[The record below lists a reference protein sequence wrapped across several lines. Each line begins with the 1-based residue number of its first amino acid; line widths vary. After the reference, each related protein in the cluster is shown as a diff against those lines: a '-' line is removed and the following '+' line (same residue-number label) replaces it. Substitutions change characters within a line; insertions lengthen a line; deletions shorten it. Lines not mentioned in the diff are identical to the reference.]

1 MLAREDPSSSQKY
14 YNQLNRSIS
23 LLQDSLNAAVDENK
37 KVQIEDHELGNNILA
52 DRRNKLETA
61 AQVNNFNIC
70 KGQHNFKWLFLCLL
84 RQNRLR
90 VMTKLCLVFSL
101 LTMMF
106 NFTRYLITLN
116 NTSLLRGYYIIQ
128 ISKLVTYRLYNF
140 LNFNVMFLA
149 STV

>member
-1 MLAREDPSSSQKY
+1 MLARENQSSSQKY

-70 KGQHNFKWLFLCLL
+70 KGHHNFKWLFLCLL

-101 LTMMF
+101 LTRMF

>member
-106 NFTRYLITLN
+106 NFARYLITSN
-116 NTSLLRGYYIIQ
+116 NTSLLRGYCVIR
-128 ISKLVTYRLYNF
+128 ISTSVTYRLYNF